1 MKKEQL
7 FTLVILAVAAVIV
20 VVELVICLK
29 TVRVK
34 EMDEHYLKM
43 KYEYHQ
49 IKVENDSLRQEIFT
63 VSNKLVSCEGKSIKL

>member
-63 VSNKLVSCEGKSIKL
+63 VSNKLVRCEGKSIKL